1 MADIIRRAEK
11 RDALH
16 VAAIVDMAGHGIE
29 MDVWAGK
36 VGDDHSPLSAARTSI
51 ITDASLVYHYSKAF
65 ILACD
70 GDIAG
75 GLVGGRVEE
84 GAGID
89 LNWPPHFAPL
99 LELESFVPEYWA
111 VICVAVYPE
120 YRAKGLSRRLLD
132 FAREEAR
139 RVDSKGL
146 SIVVEDSNTPALS
159 LYRSWGFAEREKR
172 PWIPYGTRRGPKSW
186 ILLTRP
192 F

>member
-29 MDVWAGK
+29 ADFWADN
-36 VGDDHSPLSAARTSI
+36 VGDDHSPLSAARRLI
-51 ITDASLVYHYSKAF
+51 IEDTTLPYHLSKAF
-65 ILACD
+65 VLESNGEVI
-70 GDIAG
+70 G
-75 GLVGGRVEE
+75 GMVGAKAESSSIIE
-84 GAGID
+84 AEF
-89 LNWPPHFAPL
+89 PPHFAPL
-99 LELESFVPEYWA
+99 LELESFVPGFWA
-111 VICVAVYPE
+111 VICVAIYPE
-120 YRAKGLSRRLLD
+120 YRGRGLSRRLLD

-159 LYRSWGFAEREKR
+159 LYRNWGFSERETR
-172 PWIPYGTRRGPKSW
+172 AWIPYGNRRGPTNW